1 MYKLLYVVLLI
12 IGSGVYAAGIPQIEY
27 LKKHDFLAQ
36 TFEQPPKWKMLRLK
50 GDVKKRVEAIL
61 KHPYSSKR
69 IRYWRDGARSAW
81 IIDEIGKEMPIT
93 MGLVVN
99 GGAIENIEIMVYREE
114 RGGEVHQ
121 AFFTKQFEGMT
132 LIKNGLSAEVDGIT
146 GATLS
151 VDAVTRV
158 AAMVLYLDQYV
169 QSKKT

>member
-1 MYKLLYVVLLI
+1 
-12 IGSGVYAAGIPQIEY
+12 
-27 LKKHDFLAQ
+27 
-36 TFEQPPKWKMLRLK
+36 
-50 GDVKKRVEAIL
+50 
-61 KHPYSSKR
+61 
-69 IRYWRDGARSAW
+69 
-81 IIDEIGKEMPIT
+81 

-121 AFFTKQFEGMT
+121 AFFTQQFEGMT